1 MQITDNILY
10 GIIGACVLYL
20 VAMYILQKVKA
31 GVNSK
36 RVKKAQAS
44 YEEARNTLK
53 QQKEKLIDQISFIY
67 GAEQAH
73 YVSMGKLWVGMPQH
87 LLMVAR
93 GKANNIKQSVGVDMI
108 TQTWYYSEFDKMRGA
123 TRETLEVHIVNNQV
137 SSWKEST

>member
-1 MQITDNILY
+1 MQITDNVLY

-20 VAMYILQKVKA
+20 IVMYILQKIKA
-31 GVNSK
+31 GINSK
-36 RVKKAQAS
+36 RIKKAQAS
-44 YEEARNTLK
+44 YEEARVALN
-53 QQKEKLIDQISFIY
+53 QQKQKLIDQISFIY

-108 TQTWYYSEFDKMRGA
+108 TQTWHYTEHDKTRG
-123 TRETLEVHIVNNQV
+123 TKQNLEVLIVNNQV
-137 SSWKEST
+137 NSWKESV